1 MNMTVDRINSTPL
14 RYTASN
20 QPQASTAV
28 PEESIVNNSDIMN
41 LKDSQ
46 YSQEYKRACKDL
58 ADLKR
63 IEKSLKNPD
72 RMDLDIYNQI
82 KDLSES
88 NSDNTYA
95 KIQKLGLAAIVAT
108 ALPFIPVFM
117 CVGTVAALANSLA
130 VATVGSLLYFGASRK
145 VGSSYLMQKNMD
157 AIIAEARNSNSV
169 KYEIS
174 GIEAKLVDIRERAAK
189 NTVEKITDHK
199 ESPNDMAPEKDSL
212 QDENDYIV
220 IGGIKLKKHADA
232 PDEKNGGLMKFI
244 KNSVCHIA

>member
-1 MNMTVDRINSTPL
+1 MNMTLDRINSTPML
-14 RYTASN
+14 YNASN
-20 QPQASTAV
+20 QLQASTAV

-41 LKDSQ
+41 LDDSQ

-88 NSDNTYA
+88 NSNNTYSR
-95 KIQKLGLAAIVAT
+95 IQKLGLAAIVAT
-108 ALPFIPVFM
+108 ALPFIPAFI
-117 CVGTVAALANSLA
+117 CVGAGAALASSLA
-130 VATVGSLLYFGASRK
+130 VATVGSILYFGASRRA
-145 VGSSYLMQKNMD
+145 GSSYLDQKNMD
-157 AIIAEARNSNSV
+157 AIIAEARNSIGP
-169 KYEIS
+169 EIS
-174 GIEAKLVDIRERAAK
+174 GSEARLEEMRK
-189 NTVEKITDHK
+189 NAIQKNVEKIASHK
-199 ESPNDMAPEKDSL
+199 ESPKDMAPEKDSL

-220 IGGIKLKKHADA
+220 IGGIKLKKHAEA